1 LEITEF
7 NPKWETSFVVKPDL
21 PTANSAI
28 LKAFFSWIEK
38 LFRCLYL
45 KVMIDIFFQIIKF
58 KRADRCCMIKNNIK
72 NSFIR
77 IPPTVGN
84 RGLPAHKAIV
94 KNNGK
99 KNLSFSRKVERFFL
113 NES

>member
-1 LEITEF
+1 MVE
-7 NPKWETSFVVKPDL
+7 S
-21 PTANSAI
+21 
-28 LKAFFSWIEK
+28 
-38 LFRCLYL
+38 
-45 KVMIDIFFQIIKF
+45 
-58 KRADRCCMIKNNIK
+58 NIK

-77 IPPTVGN
+77 IPPTVEN